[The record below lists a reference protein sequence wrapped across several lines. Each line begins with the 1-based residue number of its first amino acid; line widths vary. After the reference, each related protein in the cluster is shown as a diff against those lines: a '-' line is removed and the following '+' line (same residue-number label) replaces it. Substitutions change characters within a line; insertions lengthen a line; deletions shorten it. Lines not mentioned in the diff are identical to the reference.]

1 MSEPT
6 SPNPRPKTRRNISF
20 ANVNWNTRPSAGSR
34 RTASHGGGGGAAGG
48 PRPSAPRSISFAHP
62 LRRKHSALTHAHNRP
77 GAPPRALSFC
87 DTRFT
92 PSGPNLALRQ
102 GSVSGPFAFL
112 NPTTAIFDIRADDG
126 LADGEHPEQGER
138 ARIRWNAREFRKGRH
153 IFVLP
158 RAAPLAHRLRNTS
171 KPKRV
176 LLGILRMFTV
186 FPYWDVSWL
195 IGVSFTVGC
204 ALFIACGFFYWMPIA
219 YPETEFPHEVDV
231 AGGITSFIGAT
242 LFQIGAV
249 LLMLESWNDRAETKF
264 GGAMETFFAERFS
277 FRRGALR
284 GSVSGGGGG
293 GGGGEEKGSSDG
305 DGETPSSAA
314 TLGDEE
320 SGGGV
325 ATRTEQQQAVGGG
338 ASRVG
343 KNTNPFG
350 EREWQWLPSWK
361 DVKTHYVYEIGFLAS
376 ATMSL
381 GATIFYLCGILAL
394 PGIHLSVQAKWGVYY
409 LPYLVGGILF
419 ALASVFYILE
429 TQPNWYTPQPFK
441 IGWHIGLFNLLG
453 GVGWTLAA
461 SFGYCEAH
469 WCRYQSELS
478 LIWASIAFTFG
489 SALQWYESLDKYVFI
504 IED

>member
-1 MSEPT
+1 M
-6 SPNPRPKTRRNISF
+6 
-20 ANVNWNTRPSAGSR
+20 
-34 RTASHGGGGGAAGG
+34 TA
-48 PRPSAPRSISFAHP
+48 
-62 LRRKHSALTHAHNRP
+62 
-77 GAPPRALSFC
+77 
-87 DTRFT
+87 
-92 PSGPNLALRQ
+92 
-102 GSVSGPFAFL
+102 
-112 NPTTAIFDIRADDG
+112 
-126 LADGEHPEQGER
+126 
-138 ARIRWNAREFRKGRH
+138 GRH

-158 RAAPLAHRLRNTS
+158 RAAPLAHRLRGTS

-176 LLGILRMFTV
+176 LLGIWRMFTV

-204 ALFIACGFFYWMPIA
+204 ALFIACGFFYWLPIA
-219 YPETEFPHEVDV
+219 YPETTFAHETDV
-231 AGGITSFIGAT
+231 AGGLTSFIGAT
-242 LFQIGAV
+242 LFQVGAF

-277 FRRGALR
+277 FRRGARR
-284 GSVSGGGGG
+284 GSVVSA
-293 GGGGEEKGSSDG
+293 EKAAAED
-305 DGETPSSAA
+305 DEAATPSSTAR
-314 TLGDEE
+314 LGDEE
-320 SGGGV
+320 S
-325 ATRTEQQQAVGGG
+325 AEQPANSAAARTEQQAFST
-338 ASRVG
+338 SRVG
-343 KNTNPFG
+343 NANPFG
-350 EREWQWLPSWK
+350 EREWQWLPSWH
-361 DVKTHYVYEIGFLAS
+361 DVKTHYIYEIGFLAS

-394 PGIHLSVQAKWGVYY
+394 PGIHLSVQAKWGAYY

-441 IGWHIGLFNLLG
+441 IGWHIGFFNLLG

-469 WCRYQSELS
+469 WCHYQSELS

-489 SALQWYESLDKYVFI
+489 SALQWYESLDKYVFV

>member
-6 SPNPRPKTRRNISF
+6 SPDPRPKTRRNISF
-20 ANVNWNTRPSAGSR
+20 ANVNWNARPSAGSR
-34 RTASHGGGGGAAGG
+34 RTASHSGGGGSGGGG

-62 LRRKHSALTHAHNRP
+62 LRERHSAVTHAHNRP

-126 LADGEHPEQGER
+126 LADAEHPEQGER

-153 IFVLP
+153 IFLLP

-242 LFQIGAV
+242 LFQIGAL

-284 GSVSGGGGG
+284 GSIGGGGQD
-293 GGGGEEKGSSDG
+293 KGSGG

-320 SGGGV
+320 SGG
-325 ATRTEQQQAVGGG
+325 

-343 KNTNPFG
+343 NNSNNNNNNNTNPFG
-350 EREWQWLPSWK
+350 EREWQWLPSWT

-381 GATIFYLCGILAL
+381 GATIFYMCGILAL
-394 PGIHLSVQAKWGVYY
+394 PGIHLSVQAKWGIYY

-469 WCRYQSELS
+469 WCHYQSELS

>member
-1 MSEPT
+1 MSAPT
-6 SPNPRPKTRRNISF
+6 SPNPRPKTKRNVSF
-20 ANVNWNTRPSAGSR
+20 ANINWDPRSTSGSNRASAAGQGASATRPSAF
-34 RTASHGGGGGAAGG
+34 
-48 PRPSAPRSISFAHP
+48 RSLSFAHP
-62 LRRKHSALTHAHNRP
+62 QRKKHSAITNAHSRP

-112 NPTTAIFDIRADDG
+112 NPTTAIFDIRTDEG
-126 LADGEHPEQGER
+126 LANAENPEQGER
-138 ARIRWNAREFRKGRH
+138 ARVRWNAREFRKGRH
-153 IFVLP
+153 IFLLP
-158 RAAPLAHRLRNTS
+158 RTAPLAHRLRNTS

-204 ALFIACGFFYWMPIA
+204 SLFIACGFMYWLPIA
-219 YPETEFPHEVDV
+219 YPETTFPHEKDV
-231 AGGITSFIGAT
+231 AGGVLSFVGAT
-242 LFQIGAV
+242 LFQIGAF

-277 FRRGALR
+277 FRRGAVR
-284 GSVSGGGGG
+284 GA
-293 GGGGEEKGSSDG
+293 GEAKEKESD
-305 DGETPSSAA
+305 DGETPSTMQPSSQ
-314 TLGDEE
+314 LGDEE
-320 SGGGV
+320 SANPENG
-325 ATRTEQQQAVGGG
+325 AAARTEQQAFG

-343 KNTNPFG
+343 NTNPFG
-350 EREWQWLPSWK
+350 EREWQWLPSWH
-361 DVKTHYVYEIGFLAS
+361 DVKTHYIYEIGFLAS

-394 PGIHLSVQAKWGVYY
+394 PGIHLSVQAKWGAYY

-441 IGWHIGLFNLLG
+441 IGWHIGFFNLLG
-453 GVGWTLAA
+453 GIGWTLAA

-469 WCRYQSELS
+469 WCHYQSELS